1 VASLN
6 LQFKPLYIMAVQ
18 ELSERVSERVSQRSS
33 SLGLATNTS
42 GMQFDA
48 ISLTLAGLGE

>member
-6 LQFKPLYIMAVQ
+6 LQFKLLYIMAVQ